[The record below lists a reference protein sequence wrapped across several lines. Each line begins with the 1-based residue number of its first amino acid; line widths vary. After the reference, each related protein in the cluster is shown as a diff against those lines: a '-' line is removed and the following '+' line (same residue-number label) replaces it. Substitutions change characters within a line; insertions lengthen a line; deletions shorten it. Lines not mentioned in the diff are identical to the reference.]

1 MPKISYTA
9 DSDVIFTSY
18 FTSKENPQ
26 KTATGQT
33 LYAPRNDI
41 NFIYPWYATICHLG
55 LNGVV
60 IHDGLSK
67 DFIKEYSRSNV
78 QFYEYHPN
86 RYSLNDERYFAL
98 REILNQQCF
107 RHVMMTDGSDLIF
120 KKNPFE
126 FMTQDILY
134 FGTDEPSSK
143 KIRDNKWCIQKMIQL
158 HESGKGSVEIDNG
171 FFDFEYIN
179 AGVMAGSYKN
189 MTTFIESLTLLF
201 EILNSDKNNNMM
213 AINYLLWKFSINHFK
228 GIPFTSPFKK
238 HELHGDYYIVHK

>member
-1 MPKISYTA
+1 MQSLSYTEN
-9 DSDVIFTSY
+9 SDVIFTSY

-33 LYAPRNDI
+33 LHAPKNNI

-60 IHDGLSK
+60 IHDGLSVE
-67 DFIKEYSRSNV
+67 FIKEYSNPNV

-98 REILNQQCF
+98 REILKQQRF
-107 RHVMMTDGSDLIF
+107 GRVMMTDGSDLMF
-120 KKNPFE
+120 KKNPFD
-126 FMTQDILY
+126 FITQDILY
-134 FGTDEPSSK
+134 FGTDEPSFK
-143 KIRDNKWCIQKMIQL
+143 KIRDNKWCLQKMIQL
-158 HESGKGSVEIDNG
+158 HEAGAGSVKIDDR
-171 FFDFEYIN
+171 FLDFEYIN
-179 AGVMAGSYKN
+179 AGVMAGSYSN
-189 MTTFIESLTLLF
+189 MNNFLESLTLLF
-201 EILNSDKNNNMM
+201 EILNSDKNNNML

-228 GIPFTSPFKK
+228 GTPFTSPFKK